1 MSGEVPLNSELLEKR
16 AARFNSLRRT
26 KANKNGNMTTT
37 VTFSNTSMLGVMED
51 TSGDFELGDYHVV
64 GVCQEIEKPYLR
76 LTAVSVVLNDTL
88 SIRSL
93 IFLVATGILILSL
106 TLVPIMFKVLMHVAR
121 FLERLTRLCWTYNF
135 VLHVSKVS
143 LYHANLAASLYI

>member
-37 VTFSNTSMLGVMED
+37 VTFSNSSLLGVMED
-51 TSGDFELGDYHVV
+51 TSGDFELGDCHVV
-64 GVCQEIEKPYLR
+64 GVCQDIEKPYLR

-88 SIRSL
+88 LIRSFKWL
-93 IFLVATGILILSL
+93 LFGL
-106 TLVPIMFKVLMHVAR
+106 T
-121 FLERLTRLCWTYNF
+121 
-135 VLHVSKVS
+135 
-143 LYHANLAASLYI
+143 